1 MIECKYCG
9 KSFNQIQLHITLIHL
24 DKVEPK
30 TFNELYHFIERLN
43 KYENKLQVKKD
54 KIMSEIYSIN
64 EIKDRI
70 KEQFKKKIEEII

>member
-9 KSFNQIQLHITLIHL
+9 KSFNQIQLHITLKHL

-43 KYENKLQVKKD
+43 KYENKLQDKKYRIISQIDSLNDIKD
-54 KIMSEIYSIN
+54 K
-64 EIKDRI
+64 I